1 MMSKNQW
8 AGLLYLAPVLFL
20 IVAFFLFPSISII
33 KTSFY
38 TTKYGIH
45 FKFAGLKNYA
55 IIFQDE
61 VFRASLVNSLIW
73 TVAGLILQLTIPLAT
88 ALLLNQTFVG
98 NTFARAAMLVPWIT
112 PSVIIAIMARWILEP
127 ELGMLNDVLL
137 RIGIIN
143 DPINF
148 LGSPTAALPT
158 LILAQTWQFIP
169 FGTLLILAALQ
180 TIPRDLYDAMKVDGA
195 AAVQI
200 FRYLIFP
207 RIGPMIGFVVFL
219 AFVWNFNVFDK
230 IWLTTQGGP
239 VNATMTLP
247 VMVYKRAFKTF
258 RMGQSSA
265 VGTITV
271 ISLIVLGIIYFKY
284 LWKPTK
290 EE

>member
-1 MMSKNQW
+1 ME
-8 AGLLYLAPVLFL
+8 ALYIRVDGPRGYLLVKEGAY
-20 IVAFFLFPSISII
+20 
-33 KTSFY
+33 
-38 TTKYGIH
+38 
-45 FKFAGLKNYA
+45 
-55 IIFQDE
+55 
-61 VFRASLVNSLIW
+61 
-73 TVAGLILQLTIPLAT
+73 
-88 ALLLNQTFVG
+88 
-98 NTFARAAMLVPWIT
+98 
-112 PSVIIAIMARWILEP
+112 
-127 ELGMLNDVLL
+127 
-137 RIGIIN
+137 
-143 DPINF
+143 
-148 LGSPTAALPT
+148 
-158 LILAQTWQFIP
+158 AQTWQFIP

-195 AAVQI
+195 TAFQL

-207 RIGPMIGFVVFL
+207 RLGPMIGFVVFL

-247 VMVYKRAFKTF
+247 VMVYKRAFRTF

-271 ISLIVLGIIYFKY
+271 ISLIVLGTIYFKY

>member
-1 MMSKNQW
+1 MSKNQW

-20 IVAFFLFPSISII
+20 IIAFFLFPSISII

-45 FKFAGLKNYA
+45 FKFAGLKNYQ

-73 TVAGLILQLTIPLAT
+73 TGTGLILQLTIPLAT
-88 ALLLNQTFVG
+88 ALLLNQRFVG

-137 RIGIIN
+137 RIGIVN
-143 DPINF
+143 NPINF
-148 LGSPTAALPT
+148 LGSPNAALPT

-195 AAVQI
+195 TAFQL

-207 RIGPMIGFVVFL
+207 RLGPMIGFVVFL

-247 VMVYKRAFKTF
+247 VMVYKRAFRTF

-271 ISLIVLGIIYFKY
+271 ISLIVLGTIYFKY

>member
-1 MMSKNQW
+1 MDKKQLT
-8 AGLLYLAPVLFL
+8 GLLYLAPVLIL
-20 IVAFFLFPSISII
+20 IIAFFLYPSISII

-38 TTKYGIH
+38 QTRYGIN
-45 FKFAGLKNYA
+45 FTFVGLKNYR
-55 IIFQDE
+55 ILFGDE
-61 VFRASLVNSLIW
+61 VFHASLINSLIW
-73 TVAGLILQLTIPLAT
+73 TVTGLILQLTIPTGT
-88 ALLLNQTFVG
+88 ALLLNQRFFG
-98 NTFARAAMLVPWIT
+98 NTAARAAMLVPWIT

-137 RIGIIN
+137 KIGLIHN
-143 DPINF
+143 PINF
-148 LGSPTAALPT
+148 LGSLNAALPT
-158 LILAQTWQFIP
+158 LILTQTWQFIP

-195 AAVQI
+195 GPFQLL
-200 FRYLIFP
+200 RYLILP
-207 RIGPMIGFVVFL
+207 KIGPMIGFMVFL

-258 RMGQSSA
+258 RLGQSSA

-271 ISLIVLGIIYFKY
+271 VGLIVLGIIYFKY
-284 LWKPTK
+284 LWKPIK
-290 EE
+290 QE

>member
-1 MMSKNQW
+1 MGRKQLT
-8 AGLLYLAPVLFL
+8 GLLYLAPVLFL
-20 IVAFFLFPSISII
+20 IIAFFLYPCISIFE
-33 KTSFY
+33 TSFY
-38 TTKYGIH
+38 ETRYGIQ
-45 FKFAGLKNYA
+45 FKFTGLKNYR

-61 VFRASLVNSLIW
+61 VFRASLANSLIW
-73 TVAGLILQLTIPLAT
+73 TVVGLILQLTIPLAT
-88 ALLLNQTFVG
+88 ALLLNQKFAG

-127 ELGMLNDVLL
+127 ELGMLN
-137 RIGIIN
+137 GILMKLGIVGQ
-143 DPINF
+143 PVNF
-148 LGSPTAALPT
+148 LGSPSAALPT

-195 AAVQI
+195 ASVQI

-207 RIGPMIGFVVFL
+207 RLGPMIGFVVFL
-219 AFVWNFNVFDK
+219 AFVWNLNVFDK

-271 ISLIVLGIIYFKY
+271 VSLIILGIIYFKY
-284 LWKPTK
+284 LWKPTRQ
-290 EE
+290 E